1 MPLDVL
7 LNHQK
12 SQLELLL
19 EITHQ
24 ERDLIVK
31 RKALELPPLTERKQA
46 LLIEI
51 QNTDSQLAGH
61 PERERLNGD
70 YHDRVAE
77 LRALLQQCQEQNQVA
92 GQLLEQS
99 LNGIRQLTNI
109 LSRLHERQSMTY
121 DQKGHTKGINK
132 GVGFKV

>member
-19 EITHQ
+19 DITRQ
-24 ERDLIVK
+24 ERELIVK

-46 LLIEI
+46 LLLEI
-51 QNTDSQLAGH
+51 QTTDSQLASH

-70 YHDRVAE
+70 FSGQVAE
-77 LRALLQQCQEQNQVA
+77 LRELLQQCQEQNQVA
-92 GQLLEQS
+92 EQLLEQS
-99 LNGIRQLTNI
+99 LNSIRQLTNI